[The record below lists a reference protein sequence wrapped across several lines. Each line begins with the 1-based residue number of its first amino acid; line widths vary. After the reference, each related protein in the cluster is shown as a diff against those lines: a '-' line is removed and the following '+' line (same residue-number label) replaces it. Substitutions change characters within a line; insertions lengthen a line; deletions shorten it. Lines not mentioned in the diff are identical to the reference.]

1 MQRHLCKIVSRIV
14 PLLLMYCPFMYSLFL
29 MTKMLFAYSVFA
41 TYLLQF
47 YVPLDFLE
55 PPLYKRINLNNR
67 PHIVQTLIQLGFRTF
82 IVLITGKL
90 DGTFLL
96 VILYD

>member
-1 MQRHLCKIVSRIV
+1 
-14 PLLLMYCPFMYSLFL
+14 MYSLFL

-55 PPLYKRINLNNR
+55 PPLYKRIDLNNR
-67 PHIVQTLIQLGFRTF
+67 PGIVQTLIQLGFRTF

-90 DGTFLL
+90 DDTFLL
-96 VILYD
+96 AVCLTSYDNSIYDLLIGVLMV